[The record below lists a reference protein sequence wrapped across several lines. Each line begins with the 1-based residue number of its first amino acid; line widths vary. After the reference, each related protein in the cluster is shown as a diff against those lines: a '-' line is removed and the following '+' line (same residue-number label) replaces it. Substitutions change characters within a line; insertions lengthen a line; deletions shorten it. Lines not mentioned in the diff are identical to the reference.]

1 MKPLTPRAAL
11 VLGCVLL
18 TPASVLGEIYRCIS
32 PEGATTYSD
41 SRCPKSSA
49 MSADITEAVGACTSA
64 ACEAQHQRAWTA
76 AQERL
81 RADQAA
87 LAQMQEQ
94 RLKTEQLYM
103 EQRFRTEQLR
113 RMSTL
118 EEQQQAAL
126 GGIYWP
132 TSPLLTSSG
141 FWLRDGPSWDRRG
154 GDRPGC
160 GPKCGVRPFPLA
172 HGAKARFRGDRPVK
186 LVGGRTPVKAH
197 R

>member
-1 MKPLTPRAAL
+1 MKPVTPRLAL

-18 TPASVLGEIYRCIS
+18 TPAAVWGEIYRCIS
-32 PEGATTYSD
+32 PEGDTTYSD

-49 MSADITEAVGACTSA
+49 MSADVTEAVGACTTA

-103 EQRFRTEQLR
+103 EQRFRSEQLR
-113 RMSTL
+113 RMSSL

-126 GGIYWP
+126 GGVYWP
-132 TSPLLTSSG
+132 TYPLSPSSG
-141 FWLRDGPSWDRRG
+141 YWLRDGRGWDRPG
-154 GDRPGC
+154 WDRPGC
-160 GPKCGVRPFPLA
+160 GPNCGVRPFPFA
-172 HGAKARFRGDRPVK
+172 HGAKARFRGERPVK
-186 LVGGRTPVKAH
+186 LIGGRSPVKGK
-197 R
+197 